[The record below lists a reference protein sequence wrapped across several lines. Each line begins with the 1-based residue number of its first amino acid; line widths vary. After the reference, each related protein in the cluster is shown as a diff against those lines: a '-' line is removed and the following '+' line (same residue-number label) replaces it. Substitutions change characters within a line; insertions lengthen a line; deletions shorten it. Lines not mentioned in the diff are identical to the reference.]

1 MTATRSAAVS
11 PADGAATGGG
21 MGWFG
26 TLTRSPYPVLEGPRL
41 VMRLPQM
48 SDFAAWVNLRQA
60 SRDFLTP
67 FEPLW
72 PADDFQRASFQ
83 RRVQRHQSEA
93 ANGQA
98 YGFLIFRRS
107 DQVLMGGVSLSHVR
121 RGVMQAATLGYWMGA
136 PHAGQGVMS
145 EAVGM
150 LKPFAFNTL
159 TLHRLE
165 AACLP
170 DNVPSIRLL
179 EKAGFSREGYARKY
193 LNIGGCWRDHVL
205 YGLLEED
212 WAKAD

>member
-1 MTATRSAAVS
+1 
-11 PADGAATGGG
+11 

-41 VMRLPQM
+41 VLRLPQM
-48 SDFAAWVNLRQA
+48 SDFAAWVALRQA
-60 SRDFLTP
+60 SRDFLAP
-67 FEPLW
+67 FEPVW
-72 PADDFQRASFQ
+72 PADDFQRSSFQ

-93 ANGQA
+93 LGGQA
-98 YGFLIFRRS
+98 YGFLIFRRD
-107 DQVLMGGVSLSHVR
+107 DQTLLGGVSLSHVR

-136 PHAGQGVMS
+136 PHAGRGVMS

-150 LKPFAFNTL
+150 LQPFVFQTL

-170 DNVPSIRLL
+170 DNAPSIRLL

-193 LNIGGCWRDHVL
+193 LNIAGSWRDHVL
-205 YGLLEED
+205 YGLLAED